1 MRTGLQAAGVLFD
14 LDGTLL
20 DTLEDLADSTNR
32 CLAGLGLPGHPVEAY
47 RYFVGD
53 GIANLSRRTLPAERR
68 DPATVEALQ
77 ELFNRDYHAHW
88 ADKTRPYEG
97 IADLLDDS
105 APAGSP
111 WPSCPTSPMP
121 SPWTWSP
128 ISSPPGDGPPFSA
141 PATRTPASRTRPRPW
156 RSPRPWAW
164 PPREVLYAG
173 DTSTDMQTARNAG
186 MFAVGVLW
194 GFRPRAELV
203 ESGAQALVSRP
214 SELLAV
220 LSCSFRRAPPRR

>member
-1 MRTGLQAAGVLFD
+1 MGGQLSGALFD

-32 CLAGLGLPGHPVEAY
+32 CLATLGLPGHPVEAY

-53 GIANLSRRTLPAERR
+53 GIAALSRRALPAERR
-68 DPATVEALQ
+68 DPATIEALQ
-77 ELFNRDYHAHW
+77 ELFNRDYHGHW

-97 IADLLDDS
+97 IAGVLDALSARRVPMAILSNKPHSFTVDMVGHFFAAWSFSAVFGARDS
-105 APAGSP
+105 HPRKPDPAAALAISAKMGLAPAQ
-111 WPSCPTSPMP
+111 M
-121 SPWTWSP
+121 
-128 ISSPPGDGPPFSA
+128 
-141 PATRTPASRTRPRPW
+141 
-156 RSPRPWAW
+156 
-164 PPREVLYAG
+164 LYAG
-173 DTSTDMQTARNAG
+173 DTRIDMDTARNAG

-214 SELLAV
+214 AELLAW
-220 LSCSFRRAPPRR
+220 F